1 MASTGARVIY
11 FGNSRTVF
19 SNRHFEA
26 LTHTSADV
34 VAFVDSPAASI
45 STDRRAGLDSYIRDT
60 VAGRGI
66 PYSQPDD
73 VNDPEF
79 VAHCGRLQPDLF
91 VAVGY
96 TLKLGGPLLSVPKVG
111 AVNFHASL
119 LPAYRGLHP
128 VFWALYNG
136 EIVSGVTVHHL
147 DAGLDTGPIA
157 FQVRVNVRRR
167 HSVAALYD
175 RIILRSLPL
184 VRRVV
189 RAARHGGLPSRPQ
202 DDLCA
207 SYFSK
212 VRDEHYRVDWRQ
224 PARIIEARVYS
235 APGKFYFEWSGQRI
249 YPIDAAARNKFYSL
263 EPGAVVRTDRFGA
276 IVAAGSGSV
285 RMSRVLIDG
294 ESRPVTTMQL
304 RRGTGFGAPQVPP
317 GQRETL

>member
-1 MASTGARVIY
+1 MARTGVRVIY

-34 VAFVDSPAASI
+34 VAFVDSLATAV
-45 STDRRAGLDSYIRDT
+45 STDRRGALHSPILDSAASQGIR
-60 VAGRGI
+60 
-66 PYSQPDD
+66 YFQPEN
-73 VNDPEF
+73 VNDAAF
-79 VAHCGRLQPDLF
+79 VAECARLEPDLF
-91 VAVGY
+91 IAVGY
-96 TLKLGGPLLSVPKVG
+96 TLKLGQPLLSVPRVG

-128 VFWALYNG
+128 VFWALYHG
-136 EIVSGVTVHHL
+136 ERVSGVTAHHL

-167 HSVAALYD
+167 DSVAALYD

-202 DDLCA
+202 DDLGA

-212 VRDEHYRVDWRQ
+212 VRDEHYRIDWRQ
-224 PARIIEARVYS
+224 PARILEARVYS
-235 APGKFYFEWSGQRI
+235 APGKFYLESTGQRI
-249 YPIDAAARNKFYSL
+249 YLVDADARNKSYPL
-263 EPGAVVRTDRFGA
+263 EPGTVVRSDRFGA
-276 IVAAGSGSV
+276 IVAAGCGSV
-285 RMSRVLIDG
+285 RLSWVLID
-294 ESRPVTTMQL
+294 RKLTPVTDLRL
-304 RRGTGFGAPQVPP
+304 RRGIPVDVP
-317 GQRETL
+317 

>member
-1 MASTGARVIY
+1 MTSTGVTVIY
-11 FGNSRTVF
+11 FGNSRTAF

-45 STDRRAGLDSYIRDT
+45 STDRRAGLDSYLRDT

-73 VNDPEF
+73 VNDPAF

-167 HSVAALYD
+167 DSVAALYD

-189 RAARHGGLPSRPQ
+189 RAARRGVLPSRPQ
-202 DDLCA
+202 DDLGA

-212 VRDEHYRVDWRQ
+212 VRDEHYRIDWRQ

-235 APGKFYFEWSGQRI
+235 APGKFYLENAGRRL
-249 YPIDAAARNKFYSL
+249 YLMDADARNKSYPL
-263 EPGAVVRTDRFGA
+263 GPGTVVRTDRFGA
-276 IVAAGSGSV
+276 LVAAGTGSV
-285 RMSRVLIDG
+285 RLSRVLIDG
-294 ESRPVTTMQL
+294 KLTPVTDLRL
-304 RRGTGFGAPQVPP
+304 RRGMPLDVP
-317 GQRETL
+317 

>member
-1 MASTGARVIY
+1 MARTGVRVIY

-19 SNRHFEA
+19 SNRHLEA

-45 STDRRAGLDSYIRDT
+45 STDQRGPVDSYIREALADQ
-60 VAGRGI
+60 GI
-66 PYSQPDD
+66 PYLRPASL
-73 VNDPEF
+73 NDPEF
-79 VAHCGRLQPDLF
+79 VADCGRLEPDLF

-136 EIVSGVTVHHL
+136 ERVSGVTVHHL

-167 HSVAALYD
+167 DSVAALYD
-175 RIILRSLPL
+175 RVILRSLPL
-184 VRRVV
+184 IRRVV

-202 DDLCA
+202 DDLGA

-212 VRDEHYRVDWRQ
+212 VRDEHHRVDWRQ

-235 APGKFYFEWSGQRI
+235 APGKFYLESAGRRL
-249 YPIDAAARNKFYSL
+249 YLSDVDARDKSYSR
-263 EPGAVVRTDRFGA
+263 EPGTVVRTDRFGA
-276 IVAAGSGSV
+276 IVAAGCGSV
-285 RMSRVLIDG
+285 RLSRVLIDG
-294 ESRPVTTMQL
+294 KLKPVTDLRL
-304 RRGTGFGAPQVPP
+304 RRGIPVDVP
-317 GQRETL
+317 

>member
-1 MASTGARVIY
+1 MARTGVRVIY
-11 FGNSRTVF
+11 FGNSRTAF

-79 VAHCGRLQPDLF
+79 VAHCGRLEPDLF
-91 VAVGY
+91 IAVGY
-96 TLKLGGPLLSVPKVG
+96 TLKLGQPLLSVPRVG

-128 VFWALYNG
+128 VFWALYHG
-136 EIVSGVTVHHL
+136 ERVSGVTAHHL

-157 FQVRVNVRRR
+157 YQVPVRVHRRD
-167 HSVAALYD
+167 SVATLYD
-175 RIILRSLPL
+175 RIISRSLPL
-184 VRRVV
+184 VRRVLLAGQ
-189 RAARHGGLPSRPQ
+189 RGALPSCPQ
-202 DDLCA
+202 DDTRA

-212 VRDEHYRVDWRQ
+212 VRDRHYLIDWRQ
-224 PARIIEARVYS
+224 PARTIEARVYA
-235 APGKFYFEWSGQRI
+235 APGKFYVEGSGRRL
-249 YPIDAAARNKFYSL
+249 YLLDAAARDKSYSL
-263 EPGAVVRTDRFGA
+263 EPGTVVRTDRFGA

-285 RMSRVLIDG
+285 RLNKVLFEGNLTPIANL
-294 ESRPVTTMQL
+294 QL
-304 RRGTGFGAPQVPP
+304 RQGVRLEVPA
-317 GQRETL
+317 

>member
-1 MASTGARVIY
+1 MARTGVRVIY
-11 FGNSRTVF
+11 FGNSRTAF

-45 STDRRAGLDSYIRDT
+45 STDQRGPVDSYIREA
-60 VAGRGI
+60 VADQGI
-66 PYSQPDD
+66 PYFRPASL
-73 VNDPEF
+73 NDPEF
-79 VAHCGRLQPDLF
+79 VADCGRLEPDLF

-136 EIVSGVTVHHL
+136 ERVSGVTVHHL

-167 HSVAALYD
+167 DSVAALYD

-184 VRRVV
+184 IRRVV

-202 DDLCA
+202 DDLDA

-212 VRDEHYRVDWRQ
+212 VRDEHHRVDWRQ
-224 PARIIEARVYS
+224 PARILEARVYS
-235 APGKFYFEWSGQRI
+235 APGKFYLESTGQRI
-249 YPIDAAARNKFYSL
+249 YLMDADARNKSYPL
-263 EPGAVVRTDRFGA
+263 EPGTVVRTDRFGA
-276 IVAAGSGSV
+276 IVAAGCGSV
-285 RMSRVLIDG
+285 RLSRVLIDG
-294 ESRPVTTMQL
+294 KLKPVTDLRL
-304 RRGTGFGAPQVPP
+304 RRGMPVDVP
-317 GQRETL
+317 